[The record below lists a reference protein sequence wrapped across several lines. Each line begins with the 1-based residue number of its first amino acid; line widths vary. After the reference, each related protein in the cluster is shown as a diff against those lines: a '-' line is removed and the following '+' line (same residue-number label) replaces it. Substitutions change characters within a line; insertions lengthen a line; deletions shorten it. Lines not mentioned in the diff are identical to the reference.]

1 MSYPSAYLLLS
12 HGSRDPRPQAAM
24 DALAERFAQKIPY
37 ADLQSLATGVV
48 EGTIA
53 NDRASLTTASLATA
67 TIECE
72 PLVGTAFLECHPLPL
87 HQQIEQFSDRVKS
100 ASTASNGSAKPC
112 KIAIL
117 PLFLLPGV
125 HVMDDIPQEM
135 ALAQQALGDAIE
147 LDLRPAIGSHPG
159 LHRLVT
165 ECMATQPV
173 EAWIVL
179 AHGSRRSNGNQ
190 PVEALA
196 ERLGTLTAY
205 WSVPPSLESRL
216 QELAQLGIRQ
226 IGILPYFL
234 FAGGITDAI
243 AQAVETLSQQFPT
256 LQLHLAPPLATSSE
270 LTDLLV
276 DLAQDEGEGKRQKVK
291 GKRQKVRSQ

>member
-37 ADLQSLATGVV
+37 AGLQSLATGG

-53 NDRASLTTASLATA
+53 NDPSGLTTAPLPATA

-72 PLVGTAFLECHPLPL
+72 PPLVGTAFLECHPLPL
-87 HQQIEQFSDRVKS
+87 HQQIEQFSDRMQSSFTTVGTG
-100 ASTASNGSAKPC
+100 STKPC

-125 HVMDDIPQEM
+125 HVMDDIPQEI
-135 ALAQQALGDAIE
+135 ALAQEALGDAIE

-173 EAWIVL
+173 EAWILL

-190 PVEALA
+190 PVEDLA

-205 WSVPPSLESRL
+205 WSVSPSLESRL
-216 QELAQLGIRQ
+216 QELSQLGIRQ

-243 AQAVETLSQQFPT
+243 AQTVETLSQQFPT
-256 LQLHLAPPLATSSE
+256 LKLHLVPPLAATE

-276 DLAQDEGEGKRQKVK
+276 DLAQDEAEGKR
-291 GKRQKVRSQ
+291 

>member
-1 MSYPSAYLLLS
+1 MSYPSAYLLLA

-37 ADLQSLATGVV
+37 AGLQSLATGGEGTIV

-53 NDRASLTTASLATA
+53 NDHSSLTTAPLATVA
-67 TIECE
+67 IECE
-72 PLVGTAFLECHPLPL
+72 PPLVGTAFLECHPLPL
-87 HQQIEQFSDRVKS
+87 HKQIEQFSARVKS
-100 ASTASNGSAKPC
+100 ATTATNGGAKPC

-159 LHRLVT
+159 LLRLVT

-173 EAWIVL
+173 ESWIVL

-216 QELAQLGIRQ
+216 QELSQLGIRQ

-256 LQLHLAPPLATSSE
+256 LHLHLAPPLAASSE

-276 DLAQDEGEGKRQKVK
+276 DLAQDEAEGKR
-291 GKRQKVRSQ
+291 

>member
-37 ADLQSLATGVV
+37 AGLQSLATGG
-48 EGTIA
+48 ENAIA
-53 NDRASLTTASLATA
+53 HDPSDLTTAPLHATA
-67 TIECE
+67 TIACE
-72 PLVGTAFLECHPLPL
+72 PPLVGTASLECHPLPL
-87 HQQIEQFSDRVKS
+87 HKQIEQFSDRVKS
-100 ASTASNGSAKPC
+100 AFTTASNGSAKPC

-165 ECMATQPV
+165 ECMAKQPV

-190 PVEALA
+190 PVEDLA

-216 QELAQLGIRQ
+216 QELSQLGIRQ

-243 AQAVETLSQQFPT
+243 AQTVETLSQQFPT
-256 LQLHLAPPLATSSE
+256 LKLHLAPPLAASSE

-276 DLAQDEGEGKRQKVK
+276 DLAQDKAEGKR
-291 GKRQKVRSQ
+291 

>member
-1 MSYPSAYLLLS
+1 MSYPSAYLLVS

-37 ADLQSLATGVV
+37 AGLQSLATGG
-48 EGTIA
+48 EGAIA
-53 NDRASLTTASLATA
+53 NDHSNLTTAPLHATA
-67 TIECE
+67 TIEGE
-72 PLVGTAFLECHPLPL
+72 PPLVGTAFLECHPLPL

-100 ASTASNGSAKPC
+100 ATTASNGSAKPC
-112 KIAIL
+112 KIALL

-147 LDLRPAIGSHPG
+147 LDLRPAIGCHAG
-159 LHRLVT
+159 LYRLVT
-165 ECMATQPV
+165 ECMAAQPL

-190 PVEALA
+190 PVEDLA

-216 QELAQLGIRQ
+216 QELSQLGIRQ

-256 LQLHLAPPLATSSE
+256 LKLHLAPPLAASSE

-276 DLAQDEGEGKRQKVK
+276 DLAQDEAEGKR
-291 GKRQKVRSQ
+291 

>member
-12 HGSRDPRPQAAM
+12 HGSRDPRPQAAI

-37 ADLQSLATGVV
+37 AGLQSLATGN
-48 EGTIA
+48 EGAIA
-53 NDRASLTTASLATA
+53 NDHPSLTTAPLHATA

-72 PLVGTAFLECHPLPL
+72 PPLVGTAFLECHPLPL

-100 ASTASNGSAKPC
+100 ATIASNGSAKPC

-147 LDLRPAIGSHPG
+147 LDLRPAIGSHSG

-165 ECMATQPV
+165 ECMAKQPV

-179 AHGSRRSNGNQ
+179 AHGSRRPNGNQ
-190 PVEALA
+190 PVEDLA
-196 ERLGTLTAY
+196 EHLGTLTAY

-216 QELAQLGIRQ
+216 QELSQLGICQ

-256 LQLHLAPPLATSSE
+256 LKLHLAPPLAASSE

-276 DLAQDEGEGKRQKVK
+276 DLAQDEAEGKK
-291 GKRQKVRSQ
+291 GKR